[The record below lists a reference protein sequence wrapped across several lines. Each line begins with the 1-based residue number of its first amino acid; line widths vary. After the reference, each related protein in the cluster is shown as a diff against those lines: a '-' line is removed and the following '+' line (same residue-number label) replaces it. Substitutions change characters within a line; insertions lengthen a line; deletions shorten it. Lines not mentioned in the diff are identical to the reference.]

1 MKYSGTI
8 SGLQDYLHSKVM
20 GMLTSTQ
27 YRDNPDVYGLLSERE
42 HIEEVEAK
50 EYAEHKNKYPDSF
63 ISAKEQEFMTMHQED
78 NMEDSNYSATCRICG
93 DPRGH

>member
-50 EYAEHKNKYPDSF
+50 EYAEHKNKYPNSF
-63 ISAKEQEFMTMHQED
+63 ISAKEQAISEREFLQLHQND
-78 NMEDSNYSATCRICG
+78 NMSFSA
-93 DPRGH
+93 

>member
-27 YRDNPDVYGLLSERE
+27 YRDNPEVYGLLSERE

-50 EYAEHKNKYPDSF
+50 EYAEHKNKYPNSF
-63 ISAKEQEFMTMHQED
+63 ISAKEQAISEREFLQLHQND
-78 NMEDSNYSATCRICG
+78 NMSFSA
-93 DPRGH
+93 

>member
-1 MKYSGTI
+1 MKYSGTA
-8 SGLQDYLHSKVM
+8 SGLQDFLHAKVM

-27 YRDNPDVYGLLSERE
+27 YRDNPEVYGLLSERE

-63 ISAKEQEFMTMHQED
+63 ISAKEQAISEKEFLELHQGD
-78 NMEDSNYSATCRICG
+78 NMSFSA
-93 DPRGH
+93 

>member
-1 MKYSGTI
+1 MLKYSGTA

-27 YRDNPDVYGLLSERE
+27 YRDNPGVYGLLSERE
-42 HIEEVEAK
+42 HIEEVDAK

-63 ISAKEQEFMTMHQED
+63 ISAKEQAISEREFLQLHQED
-78 NMEDSNYSATCRICG
+78 NMSFSA
-93 DPRGH
+93 